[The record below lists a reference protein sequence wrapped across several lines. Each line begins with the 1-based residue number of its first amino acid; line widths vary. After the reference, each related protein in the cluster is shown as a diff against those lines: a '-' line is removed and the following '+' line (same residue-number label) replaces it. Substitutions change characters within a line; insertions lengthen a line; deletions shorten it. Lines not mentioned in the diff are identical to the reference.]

1 MNEELEMF
9 EAIEMHVERMLSQV
23 SENEKRNNPLLPK
36 HEERMQRFLDR
47 LRTILSEKESESS
60 EESEA
65 KNANA

>member
-23 SENEKRNNPLLPK
+23 SENEKRSNPSLPK

-47 LRTILSEKESESS
+47 LRVIIAEKESESS

-65 KNANA
+65 QNANA

>member
-23 SENEKRNNPLLPK
+23 SDNEKRSNPLLPK

-60 EESEA
+60 EESEVE
-65 KNANA
+65 NANA